1 MAATDVNL
9 KGSHPSTQPAN
20 PTVGTVR
27 YRSTGPEPI
36 QFSVMDV
43 RGLRDEGDNERVVWY
58 VPEDIEPRFAL
69 HFFVV
74 NGRIEKA

>member
-1 MAATDVNL
+1 MAATGVNW
-9 KGSHPSTQPAN
+9 KSSDSTVKPAD
-20 PTVGTVR
+20 PVVGTVR